1 MITLTAE
8 DGDREEIDIEGPL
21 EGVVFS
27 DEETPAIQVTPCA
40 DAPACAAA
48 SRSPQSAP
56 SGHEKAAA
64 RTTRSVSR
72 TKLQPA
78 TGGTANT
85 MAPTRDTEDIALFFE
100 AKLDENGET
109 RRFCSECP

>member
-1 MITLTAE
+1 MITLIAE
-8 DGDREEIDIEGPL
+8 NDDQEEIDIEGPL

-27 DEETPAIQVTPCA
+27 DEDTPGIQVTPCA
-40 DAPACAAA
+40 DAPARATTPRA
-48 SRSPQSAP
+48 PQTAP
-56 SGHEKAAA
+56 SGHDKAAA

-72 TKLQPA
+72 TKLQPN

-100 AKLDENGET
+100 ARLDELGET
-109 RRFCSECP
+109 RRFCSECS